1 MIELLAL
8 PGWKTPP
15 TSLVAWAD
23 ALRTVRPDHEVT
35 TTRESTSAA
44 WLEIP
49 ALRLSGYAV
58 LQGEQVEAVNFE
70 LAGTGDEANPA
81 RLAIEQ
87 AAAGLGWEV
96 HDDDGEDDDE
106 S

>member
-1 MIELLAL
+1 MTEVLAL

-23 ALRTVRPDHEVT
+23 ALRTARHDHEVT
-35 TTRESTSAA
+35 TTRESTGAA

-49 ALRLSGYAV
+49 ALRVSGYAV
-58 LQGEQVEAVNFE
+58 LLGEHVEAINFE
-70 LAGTGDEANPA
+70 LAGTDDEADPA
-81 RLAIEQ
+81 RAAVEE
-87 AAAGLGWEV
+87 AAAALGWEV
-96 HDDDGEDDDE
+96 HDDDGEADDE